1 MLFGVP
7 LFSDKLIPLHHYLFQ
22 GLDIM
27 FDHLKNGTPLPPSQ
41 VVRAV
46 PRGATGPSIDDVP
59 PRVEAVNLPAIDP
72 SPDVGDRIVFSD
84 SILRI
89 PD

>member
-1 MLFGVP
+1 
-7 LFSDKLIPLHHYLFQ
+7 
-22 GLDIM
+22 M

-46 PRGATGPSIDDVP
+46 PRGGTGGPLADVP
-59 PRVEAVNLPAIDP
+59 PLDEAVNLPAIDP
-72 SPDVGDRIVFSD
+72 SPDTGDRIVFSGG
-84 SILRI
+84 ILRI

>member
-1 MLFGVP
+1 
-7 LFSDKLIPLHHYLFQ
+7 
-22 GLDIM
+22 M

-46 PRGATGPSIDDVP
+46 PRGATGPTLADVP
-59 PRVEAVNLPAIDP
+59 PLDEAVNLPAIDAD
-72 SPDVGDRIVFSD
+72 PDPADRIVFSD
-84 SILRI
+84 GILRI